1 MSPHNVSFNGNQKSC
16 DRMAWKV
23 WNTED
28 PLPRLVCCYRLSLT
42 LNVGEWGDKSHVC
55 ICYIPF
61 VNTYVHK
68 TDTWIFKTYL
78 MLYFVDLTGS
88 ANKIQVPVVN
98 TCISYTARVSPLHY
112 SLVMCILLFQL
123 FKNCLRLRDYYFVKI
138 HVLDIVLFLILC
150 VC

>member
-88 ANKIQVPVVN
+88 AKNKFKCLWSILVFLTQQGFPH
-98 TCISYTARVSPLHY
+98 CIIHSLCVFY
-112 SLVMCILLFQL
+112 SS
-123 FKNCLRLRDYYFVKI
+123 NYSKI
-138 HVLDIVLFLILC
+138 ASGYETTIVWKYMFWILC
-150 VC
+150 CF